1 MRRRSRPR
9 SRSLG
14 RIVLAAGSICALL
27 LAFLLVSDR
36 GVQGGYLVA
45 APGSRE
51 DLADFERDVRAVKEH
66 GGTWV
71 RFGVR
76 AYDVVV
82 DWDRDGAIRFDAE
95 GLATV
100 DAALDLATAAGLE
113 VYLVTADTVPE
124 EAVARSGR
132 PYLEIMTEYW
142 QHLAERFGDRVALWQ
157 VFNEADGGH
166 FRTGDSLG
174 GELPPAYLEELALV
188 LERAA
193 STIRAAA
200 PRVDVT
206 TTAGGYPVDNAMEE
220 HWGVF
225 FAAVGGPLDVVAVGL
240 YPQVDQP
247 AISSLSDRLE
257 RLRDRVGKP
266 VVVAELGLQT
276 CPECFSEADQGT
288 YIAASLRELRSAP
301 VRAVLVY
308 ELRDSDR
315 YGFGILH
322 RGWTP
327 KTGAQEIGESLRRL

>member
-1 MRRRSRPR
+1 MRRRSRSR
-9 SRSLG
+9 RRSLV
-14 RIVLAAGSICALL
+14 RTVLGAASICALL

-45 APGSRE
+45 APGTTA
-51 DLADFERDVRAVKEH
+51 DLPAFERDLRAVKDN

-76 AYDVVV
+76 AYDVVD
-82 DWDRDGAIRFDAE
+82 DWSDAGSIRFDPE
-95 GLATV
+95 GLDTV
-100 DAALDLATAAGLE
+100 DSALDLATAAGLE

-132 PYLEIMTEYW
+132 PYLEIMTDYW

-166 FRTGDSLG
+166 FRTGDGLG

-188 LERAA
+188 LDRAA
-193 STIRAAA
+193 TTIRAAA

-206 TTAGGYPVDNAMEE
+206 TTANGYPVDDAMEE
-220 HWGVF
+220 HWAVF
-225 FAAVGGPLDVVAVGL
+225 FEAVGGPLDVVGVGL

-247 AISSLSDRLE
+247 AIGSLSDRLE

-276 CPECFSEADQGT
+276 CPGCFSEADQGT
-288 YIAASLRELRSAP
+288 YVAASLRELRSAP

-308 ELRDSDR
+308 ELRDSDQ

-322 RGWTP
+322 RGWIP
-327 KTGAQEIGESLRRL
+327 KAGAQEIGESLRRL

>member
-1 MRRRSRPR
+1 MKRRGPRRRSA
-9 SRSLG
+9 G
-14 RIVLAAGSICALL
+14 RIGLAAAAICALL
-27 LAFLLVSDR
+27 MAILLVTDR
-36 GVQGGYLVA
+36 GVQGGYLVP
-45 APGSRE
+45 APGARE
-51 DLADFERDVRAVKEH
+51 DLAAFERDLRAVKDN

-76 AYDVVV
+76 AYDVVE
-82 DWDRDGAIRFDAE
+82 DWDDDGTIRFDAE
-95 GLATV
+95 GMDTV

-124 EAVARSGR
+124 EVVDRSAR

-142 QHLAERFGDRVALWQ
+142 RTLAERYGDRVAVWQ

-166 FRTGDSLG
+166 FRTGDGLG

-193 STIRAAA
+193 TTIRTAA

-206 TTAGGYPVDNAMEE
+206 TTANGYPVDNAMEE
-220 HWGVF
+220 HWARYFG
-225 FAAVGGPLDVVAVGL
+225 AVSGPLDVVAVGL
-240 YPQVDQP
+240 YPQVDGP
-247 AISSLSDRLE
+247 AISSLSDRVS

-266 VVVAELGLQT
+266 VLVAELGLQT
-276 CPECFSEADQGT
+276 CRGCFSEADQGT
-288 YIAASLRELRSAP
+288 YVAASLRELRSAP

-308 ELRDSDR
+308 ELRDSDE

-327 KTGAQEIGESLRRL
+327 KSGAEEISESLRRM